1 MAVIMVATRV
11 QDDRAVERSVQLTT
25 TALDNEK
32 VERTLVTDAAWAI
45 LLDTEGKPADAGH
58 RALVEVTVVDESGRV
73 LYGRPPAGV
82 KPDELVATAATLLA
96 RTVAGDSASGLVAL
110 GNVPHVVA
118 ARRVET
124 DAGSAAGTSAYVI
137 SGSALD
143 GPTLARMSER
153 YFLPELRLATQSP
166 DEDWATLPLRDADGG
181 ILGNLSWLPDR
192 PGRESQR
199 HLTGVAG
206 LVWMVMIGLVWVYI
220 RRALRLTS
228 EVERGRAARREAEIL
243 RRGQRALE
251 ESEARYR
258 NLFEE
263 SPTSIREEDWSEL
276 KKALDDGASD
286 VDSRIQVDSLADRR
300 PTVRVLDVNR
310 AALDIQ
316 GTRDKVSCINRM
328 TATANDPA
336 SDVLAAIVAD
346 LRQGARRTTI
356 EHEDSTVDGRQIIVR
371 KQVQI
376 PTAHVTDWGRV
387 LVTEE
392 DITERR
398 HQQEQIEF
406 LAHNDV
412 LTGLPNRELF
422 RQMLSHAVGTAR
434 RAERRL
440 ALLYIDID
448 DFRSINETLDQQTG
462 DTVLQA
468 IADRLRDHM
477 RAGDTLGRDTREALS
492 RLAGDEFTIILSDI
506 DRPDDAASAAERV
519 LQIIAE
525 PLQVESN
532 RIFLTASVG
541 ISMFPEDG
549 EEAEGLLRSAGLALN
564 RSKTQKVRK
573 YNFYIPQMDAEVLAR
588 KSLEQDLRRAVDQDE
603 LWLSYQPLV
612 DAESE
617 RIIGVES
624 LVRWTH
630 PERGG
635 VSPAEFI
642 PIAEQTNLIIPIG
655 DWVLRNACAQAKAW
669 QDAGYPSVPVSVNVS
684 VAQILHQDV
693 VATVEQ
699 VLAEPNLDPGLLHI
713 EITENILM
721 SNFEAGL
728 AMITELRKRGIEV
741 LLDDFGTGYS
751 SLSYLKRFPIN
762 TVKIDQ
768 TFVRDIPDDADD
780 VAIVRAIIRMA
791 RALNLKVTAEGVEN
805 QSQLDLL
812 REEGCDTLQGY
823 RFGQPMPVGE
833 ITRHLAERGG

>member
-1 MAVIMVATRV
+1 
-11 QDDRAVERSVQLTT
+11 
-25 TALDNEK
+25 
-32 VERTLVTDAAWAI
+32 
-45 LLDTEGKPADAGH
+45 
-58 RALVEVTVVDESGRV
+58 
-73 LYGRPPAGV
+73 
-82 KPDELVATAATLLA
+82 
-96 RTVAGDSASGLVAL
+96 
-110 GNVPHVVA
+110 
-118 ARRVET
+118 
-124 DAGSAAGTSAYVI
+124 
-137 SGSALD
+137 
-143 GPTLARMSER
+143 
-153 YFLPELRLATQSP
+153 
-166 DEDWATLPLRDADGG
+166 
-181 ILGNLSWLPDR
+181 
-192 PGRESQR
+192 
-199 HLTGVAG
+199 
-206 LVWMVMIGLVWVYI
+206 
-220 RRALRLTS
+220 
-228 EVERGRAARREAEIL
+228 
-243 RRGQRALE
+243 
-251 ESEARYR
+251 
-258 NLFEE
+258 
-263 SPTSIREEDWSEL
+263 
-276 KKALDDGASD
+276 
-286 VDSRIQVDSLADRR
+286 
-300 PTVRVLDVNR
+300 
-310 AALDIQ
+310 
-316 GTRDKVSCINRM
+316 
-328 TATANDPA
+328 
-336 SDVLAAIVAD
+336 
-346 LRQGARRTTI
+346 
-356 EHEDSTVDGRQIIVR
+356 
-371 KQVQI
+371 
-376 PTAHVTDWGRV
+376 
-387 LVTEE
+387 
-392 DITERR
+392 
-398 HQQEQIEF
+398 
-406 LAHNDV
+406 
-412 LTGLPNRELF
+412 
-422 RQMLSHAVGTAR
+422 
-434 RAERRL
+434 
-440 ALLYIDID
+440 
-448 DFRSINETLDQQTG
+448 
-462 DTVLQA
+462 
-468 IADRLRDHM
+468 
-477 RAGDTLGRDTREALS
+477 
-492 RLAGDEFTIILSDI
+492 
-506 DRPDDAASAAERV
+506 
-519 LQIIAE
+519 
-525 PLQVESN
+525 
-532 RIFLTASVG
+532 
-541 ISMFPEDG
+541 
-549 EEAEGLLRSAGLALN
+549 
-564 RSKTQKVRK
+564 
-573 YNFYIPQMDAEVLAR
+573 MDAEVLAR